1 MTEAVYDRYK
11 EALRRGHVNALR
23 GRLEQAAV
31 AYDEAAT
38 IAPERALPH
47 TSLGSVFMKLGRT
60 EDAVAAFSTALDRAP
75 RDETALQGR
84 ADALAEL
91 GRRAEAAEAY
101 GVLAEALDGTGRAA
115 EALDAARRA
124 IELAESKELRR
135 HLESLAV
142 RLREGQPDDAAQA
155 ALDRASAVLTGRS
168 PEDGAGPPDEAI
180 ADDAEGVPGAP
191 PGPPDLD
198 ALTAD
203 AEAALDAGDDGL
215 ARERLIE
222 LARGRAA
229 AGQPDAALDACS
241 MALAIGPD
249 DPDVHLAFVALYLER
264 GWRSVAIE
272 KVALLGRLSEL
283 TGDESTRDRLRTLV
297 ADHFPGEPRLAGLS
311 A

>member
-1 MTEAVYDRYK
+1 MSEVLYDRYK

-101 GVLAEALDGTGRAA
+101 GVLAEVLDGAGRAA
-115 EALDAARRA
+115 EALDTARRA

-155 ALDRASAVLTGRS
+155 ALDRASAVLAGRS
-168 PEDGAGPPDEAI
+168 PGDGASLRTMRPSPRRRRARRSSRATRPRC
-180 ADDAEGVPGAP
+180 ADG
-191 PGPPDLD
+191 
-198 ALTAD
+198 
-203 AEAALDAGDDGL
+203 
-215 ARERLIE
+215 
-222 LARGRAA
+222 RGRGRPRCRRRWARARAA
-229 AGQPDAALDACS
+229 DRA
-241 MALAIGPD
+241 
-249 DPDVHLAFVALYLER
+249 
-264 GWRSVAIE
+264 RSRQGG
-272 KVALLGRLSEL
+272 GRPA
-283 TGDESTRDRLRTLV
+283 RRR
-297 ADHFPGEPRLAGLS
+297 A
-311 A
+311 